1 MKYQSIK
8 GFRDIFGESVE
19 TFSFVEKTARSIFR
33 KYNFDEIRIPTIELA
48 ELFLR
53 TIGETTDIVEKEMY
67 VFEDKGKRKIA
78 LRPEGTAGV
87 VRAYIENNLSQKY
100 PSQKFFYIGQ
110 MFRQERPQ
118 SGRFREF
125 SQIGCE
131 YFGNSSVYADI
142 EIILIAKEILEKVG
156 VKDVKIEINNLGCQ
170 KCRPLLFKKTQEIL
184 KDNFNELCDDCKRRS
199 QKNPFRVLDCKIDG
213 EKFRDIKPELCAN
226 CAGEFEELKNG
237 LKDVNVNFTVSNK
250 LVRGLDY
257 YTKTVFE
264 ITSDVLGSQSAVCAG
279 GRYDNLVNDMGGAT
293 TPAVGFAIGVDRL
306 VEIIEKQEVGS
317 RKWEVKNPIIFVVAT
332 ENDDCKKTAFHIL
345 NDIRNAG
352 ISADGGDFTKSL
364 KSQMRLA
371 NALNSKYAIII
382 GDEEIKNKKI
392 ILRDMKLQQQ
402 KEIGIDGAVEEIK
415 KQALIFPKNFNTI
428 K

>member
-1 MKYQSIK
+1 MRYQSVK
-8 GFRDIFGESVE
+8 GFRDIIGVSARI
-19 TFSFVEKTARSIFR
+19 FSFVEKTARSIFK
-33 KYNFDEIRIPTIELA
+33 KYNFDEIRIPTVELA

-87 VRAYIENNLSQKY
+87 VRAYIENDLSQKE

-131 YFGNSSVYADI
+131 YFGNPSVYADI
-142 EIILIAKEILEKVG
+142 EVILLAKEILESSG
-156 VKDVKIEINNLGCQ
+156 VKNVKIDINNLGCQ
-170 KCRPLLFKKTQEIL
+170 KCRPLLLKKIQEIL
-184 KDNFNELCDDCKRRS
+184 KNNFDGLCDDCKRRS
-199 QKNPFRVLDCKIDG
+199 AKNLFRVLDCKIDG
-213 EKFRDIKPELCAN
+213 DKYKDIKPELCEN
-226 CAGEFEELKNG
+226 CFGEFEELKYG
-237 LKDVNVNFTVSNK
+237 LKNVGVNFTVSSK

-279 GRYDNLVNDMGGAT
+279 GRYDNLVKDLGGAT

-345 NDIRNAG
+345 SEIRNSG
-352 ISADGGDFTKSL
+352 ISADGGYFNKSL
-364 KSQMRLA
+364 KSQMRFA
-371 NALNSKYAIII
+371 NALNSKYVIIV

-392 ILRDMKLQQQ
+392 ILRDMKGKLQ
-402 KEIGIDGAVEEIK
+402 KEIDIDGAVEEIK
-415 KQALIFPKNFNTI
+415 KCFNLNS
-428 K
+428 

>member
-1 MKYQSIK
+1 MKYQSVK
-8 GFRDIFGESVE
+8 GFRDILGVSAE
-19 TFSFVEKTARSIFR
+19 TFSFVEKTARAIFR
-33 KYNFDEIRIPTIELA
+33 KYNFDEIRIPTVELSD
-48 ELFLR
+48 LFLR

-131 YFGNSSVYADI
+131 YFGNLSVYADI
-142 EIILIAKEILEKVG
+142 EIILLAKDILESSG
-156 VKDVKIEINNLGCQ
+156 IKDVKIEINNLGCE
-170 KCRPLLFKKTQEIL
+170 KCRPLLQKNISEIITKL
-184 KDNFNELCDDCKRRS
+184 NFDNLCDDCKRRFS
-199 QKNPFRVLDCKIDG
+199 KNPFRVLDCKIDG
-213 EKFRDIKPELCAN
+213 EKFKGFTPKLCN
-226 CAGEFEELKNG
+226 ECSSEFEELKNG
-237 LKDVNVNFTVSNK
+237 LKNANLNFTVSNK

-279 GRYDNLVNDMGGAT
+279 GRYDNLVKDLGGAT
-293 TPAVGFAIGVDRL
+293 TAAVGFAIGVDRL
-306 VEIIEKQEVGS
+306 VEILEKTVRSPKSEAKS
-317 RKWEVKNPIIFVVAT
+317 PFVFVCAT
-332 ENDDCKKTAFHIL
+332 ENDDCKKMAFHIL
-345 NDIRNAG
+345 SEIRNSG
-352 ISADGGDFTKSL
+352 IIADGGYFEKSL

-371 NALNSKYAIII
+371 DALGTKYAVII

-392 ILRDMKLQQQ
+392 ILRDMKVQQQ
-402 KEIGIDGAVEEIK
+402 KEIGLDGAIEEIK
-415 KQALIFPKNFNTI
+415 KCFNRNS
-428 K
+428 

>member
-1 MKYQSIK
+1 MKYQSVK
-8 GFRDIFGESVE
+8 GFRDIIGVSAE
-19 TFSFVEKTARSIFR
+19 TFSFVEKTARDTFK
-33 KYNFDEIRIPTIELA
+33 KYNFSEIRIPTVELSD
-48 ELFLR
+48 LFLR

-87 VRAYIENNLSQKY
+87 VRAYIENNLSQKE

-118 SGRFREF
+118 AGRFREF

-131 YFGNSSVYADI
+131 YFGNTSVYADI
-142 EIILIAKEILEKVG
+142 EMILLAKEILESSG
-156 VKDVKIEINNLGCQ
+156 VKDVKIEINNLGCE
-170 KCRPLLFKKTQEIL
+170 KCRPLLLEKIRKIL
-184 KDNFNELCDDCKRRS
+184 SAVPSESLCDDCKRRF

-213 EKFRDIKPELCAN
+213 EKFKNIKPELCDLCSA
-226 CAGEFEELKNG
+226 EFEELKNG

-279 GRYDNLVNDMGGAT
+279 GRYDNLVKDLGGAT
-293 TPAVGFAIGVDRL
+293 TAAVGFAIGVDRL
-306 VEIIEKQEVGS
+306 VEIIEKSEVRS
-317 RKWEVKNPIIFVVAT
+317 PKSEVQSAAVFVCAT

-345 NDIRNAG
+345 SEIRNSG
-352 ISADGGDFTKSL
+352 ISADGGYFEKSL

-371 NALNSKYAIII
+371 GALNSKYVIII

-392 ILRDMKLQQQ
+392 ILRDMKVQQQ
-402 KEIGIDGAVEEIK
+402 KEIGIDDALGEIK
-415 KQALIFPKNFNTI
+415 KCFNRNS
-428 K
+428 

>member
-1 MKYQSIK
+1 MKYQSVK
-8 GFRDIFGESVE
+8 GFRDILGASAE
-19 TFSFVEKTARSIFR
+19 TFSFVEKTARTIFK
-33 KYNFDEIRIPTIELA
+33 KYNFAEIRIPTVELSD
-48 ELFLR
+48 LFLR

-125 SQIGCE
+125 NQIGCE

-142 EIILIAKEILEKVG
+142 EIILLAKEILESSG
-156 VKDVKIEINNLGCQ
+156 VKDIQIGINNLGCE
-170 KCRPLLFKKTQEIL
+170 KCRTEFVKAVEDALIK
-184 KDNFNELCDDCKRRS
+184 KDNLCDDCKRRLE
-199 QKNPFRVLDCKIDG
+199 KNPLRVLDCKVDG
-213 EKFRDIKPELCAN
+213 EKFKNVKPELCDL
-226 CAGEFEELKNG
+226 CSMEFEKLKSG
-237 LKDVNVNFTVSNK
+237 LENAGVDFNVSNK

-279 GRYDNLVNDMGGAT
+279 GRYDNLVKDLGGAS
-293 TPAVGFAIGVDRL
+293 TPSVGFAIGVDRL
-306 VEIIEKQEVGS
+306 VEIIEKSGNGENIAGKGVD
-317 RKWEVKNPIIFVVAT
+317 VFVIATKNPECELIACGILT
-332 ENDDCKKTAFHIL
+332 E
-345 NDIRNAG
+345 IRKAG
-352 ISADGGDFTKSL
+352 MFADGGYFEKSL

-371 NALNSKYAIII
+371 DALGAKYAVII

-392 ILRDMKLQQQ
+392 ILRDMKVQQQ

-415 KQALIFPKNFNTI
+415 KCFNLNS
-428 K
+428 